1 MKNILHINSYYIDN
15 KLYSVLYKRL
25 DSRCRQRIFVP
36 IKMNRSEENRIELT
50 NGEFFFSKIIKPVYK
65 YNYWGKIRCLF
76 RELEHLKLFE
86 NTDFV
91 HAHNLFNDGAV
102 AYRLKK
108 RYNIEYVVTI
118 RLTDTELQYKY
129 MYQRRAYIHKVLKN
143 AKRIIFISE
152 QSKDSLV
159 RRLPKKVTRN
169 IENKFSLVP
178 NGIDDFWINNI
189 ASKKELDHTSPFK
202 LLFVGRII
210 PLKNIE
216 LILEAC
222 RIVNEK
228 GDFKVALSIVG
239 GESPDQ
245 EEYYKTFL
253 KQLQKYDFVE
263 YLNKISDKTELRD
276 IYRGADAFVLPSKAE
291 LFGLV
296 YLEALSQGLPVIYS
310 KNSGIS
316 SYLANSN
323 VGVKLKVTDAVALSE
338 AINEVYSNYDTY
350 VIPQEFIESFDW
362 GNISEDLYQ
371 LYFAK
376 AL

>member
-1 MKNILHINSYYIDN
+1 
-15 KLYSVLYKRL
+15 LY
-25 DSRCRQRIFVP
+25 
-36 IKMNRSEENRIELT
+36 
-50 NGEFFFSKIIKPVYK
+50 
-65 YNYWGKIRCLF
+65 
-76 RELEHLKLFE
+76 RELEQLKLFE

-108 RYNIEYVVTI
+108 KYNIDYVVTI

-129 MYQRRAYIHKVLKN
+129 MYQRRPFIHKVLKN

-159 RRLPKKVTRN
+159 KRLPKKVTRN
-169 IENKFSLVP
+169 IEKKFALVP

-189 ASKKELDHTSPFK
+189 ASKKELDQTNPFK

-222 RIVNEK
+222 RIVNKK
-228 GDFKVALSIVG
+228 GDFKVVLSIVG
-239 GESPDQ
+239 GESPDHQ
-245 EEYYKTFL
+245 DYYKTFL
-253 KQLQKYDFVE
+253 KQLQNYDFVE
-263 YLNKISDKTELRD
+263 YLNKISDKNELRD
-276 IYRGADAFVLPSKAE
+276 IYRRADAFILPSKAE

-316 SYLANSN
+316 SYLSNSN
-323 VGVKLKVTDAVALSE
+323 VGVKLKVADAFALSE
-338 AINEVYSNYDTY
+338 AINEVYRNYDTY
-350 VIPQEFIESFDW
+350 EIPQEFIQSFDW
-362 GNISEDLYQ
+362 GNISEDLYR